1 MLTTCDYVLTFYDDA
16 RERIIIRSAKKMA
29 TVEQAVAVAAEEL
42 LYGPLKEDQSTAIT
56 KYLQGND
63 VFVTLPTG
71 YGKSVCYACLPKA
84 YDLLHKKSLNWS
96 IILVISP
103 LTALMADQVRSLK
116 EHNINSGNLNSDSDE
131 EEMRK
136 VFCGEYNVLFMSP
149 EMLVKKGREILLKDT
164 YRERLVGVAVDE
176 AHCVAQ
182 WYIVLIAILH
192 EL

>member
-16 RERIIIRSAKKMA
+16 RERIVIRSAKKMA

-63 VFVTLPTG
+63 VFVTLPTD

-96 IILVISP
+96 IILVICPS
-103 LTALMADQVRSLK
+103 TALMADQVS
-116 EHNINSGNLNSDSDE
+116 
-131 EEMRK
+131 
-136 VFCGEYNVLFMSP
+136 
-149 EMLVKKGREILLKDT
+149 
-164 YRERLVGVAVDE
+164 
-176 AHCVAQ
+176 
-182 WYIVLIAILH
+182 
-192 EL
+192 